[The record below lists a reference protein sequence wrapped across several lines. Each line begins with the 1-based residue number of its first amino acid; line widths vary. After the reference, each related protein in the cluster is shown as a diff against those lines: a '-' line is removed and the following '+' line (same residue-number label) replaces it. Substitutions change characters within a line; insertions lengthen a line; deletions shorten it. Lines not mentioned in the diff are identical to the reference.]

1 MKLEPGATV
10 TVWSSD
16 SEQDHKPKEGQFV
29 MKEGA
34 WRLGDETATVL
45 YSKEDEVVATRDT
58 ARERQSSGS
67 SR

>member
-1 MKLEPGATV
+1 MA
-10 TVWSSD
+10 VWSSEV
-16 SEQDHKPKEGQFV
+16 EQEHKPKEGQFV

-45 YSKEDEVVATRDT
+45 YNKEDEVVATRDT
-58 ARERQSSGS
+58 VTVREQQSSGS